1 MTEKQH
7 FPADTGAGADGRKM
21 SEDNLLNDEVSDVK
35 KTADEAA
42 DTISDATKDAVAEK
56 ADEVLGAIAENTE
69 VVLGA
74 VADTA
79 AENTEVVLDATAD
92 TAAENT
98 EVVLDATADTAA
110 ENTEVALDTTADTV
124 ANVTLEAIQENAED
138 ATEGIFVTENTGD
151 AEKTELNGNEN
162 VTNGGAAFSDETVKT
177 SASKGDEVE
186 KVSKKTTVVLIC
198 TIVVL
203 VMLIVVFAVIIGKK
217 YFDSKNKDNS
227 GNNTQETAIEVDDK
241 GNKNTDETPS
251 VTEAPVDDD
260 NTETVAPKEY
270 DVTVEL
276 GQYKG
281 IEVDFPEI
289 TISDEDIDYE
299 IENFVED
306 LSEDVPVDRA
316 SQNGDKL
323 NIDYKGYMDGEEF
336 EGGSAE
342 GVDFELGS
350 GYFFDA
356 FEEGLVGKELGEY
369 TLELN
374 FPDDYYEDLAG
385 KPVTFVVTINSIAE
399 TVVPELSDQLV
410 ADNTDCETIEEYR
423 AFVKGELTEEAEAD
437 AEERLDRDILSKAI
451 ENATFGGE
459 IDEEIDDLTDQYF
472 AYYDQ
477 MAQSY
482 YGMTGAQLFN
492 TFYGMTEEEY
502 GATLREESSYSVKI
516 QHLLDKI
523 AEEENIGYT
532 DEEYKAE
539 FEEIFFSY
547 YGFTEEAEVKEQL
560 SDEEID
566 KIVIR
571 SIKQKKAQ
579 DIITDNAVINR

>member
-1 MTEKQH
+1 
-7 FPADTGAGADGRKM
+7 M
-21 SEDNLLNDEVSDVK
+21 SEDNLLNDEVS
-35 KTADEAA
+35 
-42 DTISDATKDAVAEK
+42 
-56 ADEVLGAIAENTE
+56 ENTVE
-69 VVLGA
+69 P
-74 VADTA
+74 A
-79 AENTEVVLDATAD
+79 AENAD
-92 TAAENT
+92 KAPEDVNGS
-98 EVVLDATADTAA
+98 
-110 ENTEVALDTTADTV
+110 
-124 ANVTLEAIQENAED
+124 ENAED
-138 ATEGIFVTENTGD
+138 AETRELTVNTDVSAGD
-151 AEKTELNGNEN
+151 AAFGGETEKKSYDSQKGEEI
-162 VTNGGAAFSDETVKT
+162 EK
-177 SASKGDEVE
+177 ASR
-186 KVSKKTTVVLIC
+186 KTTVVLIC

-203 VMLIVVFAVIIGKK
+203 VMLIIVFAVIIGKK
-217 YFDSKNKDNS
+217 YFDNKKENP
-227 GNNTQETAIEVDDK
+227 GNNTKDTAIEVENPENR
-241 GNKNTDETPS
+241 GTDETAT
-251 VTEAPVDDD
+251 VTPAAADEDD
-260 NTETVAPKEY
+260 NEAVTPREY
-270 DVTVEL
+270 NVTVEL

-289 TISDEDIDYE
+289 TISDEDVDYE
-299 IENFVED
+299 IESFVED
-306 LSEDVPVDRA
+306 LAEDVPVERA

-323 NIDYKGYMDGEEF
+323 NIDYKGYMNGEEF
-336 EGGSAE
+336 DGGSAE

-356 FEEGLVGKELGEY
+356 FEEGLVGKELGEH

-410 ADNTDCETIEEYR
+410 ADNTEYETIEEYR
-423 AFVKGELTEEAEAD
+423 AFIKGELTEEAEAD
-437 AEERLDRDILSKAI
+437 AEERLDRDILNIAI
-451 ENATFGGE
+451 ENASFGGE
-459 IDEEIDDLTDQYF
+459 IDEEIDDLTQQYF

-492 TFYGMTEEEY
+492 AFYGMTEEEY
-502 GATLREESSYSVKI
+502 SATLREESSYSVKI

-523 AEEENIGYT
+523 AEEENIDYT
-532 DEEYKAE
+532 EEEYKAE

-579 DIITDNAVINR
+579 DIVIDNAIINR